1 MFYEDLALLAEVLP
15 SQTTHQSHEDI
26 TEVLSKDKSIESP
39 AFGSQP
45 N

>member
-26 TEVLSKDKSIESP
+26 TEVLSKDKSIEYP